1 MISSPRSEE
10 VDMRTFPRSDNKGFS
25 LIEMAF
31 VLIIAGIVI
40 SMGVEL
46 LPMLVRQHKFTDAS
60 NRVQEAKTALIG
72 YALANGRL
80 PRAGNINGNETAA
93 YRGYIPYAVLGIKG
107 TDPYNDPSPIYYAV
121 DQNLTTTTTV
131 PAFKTRLQD
140 IISTSTLPSPLLHC
154 NGSLDAAVV
163 VFSAGPN
170 RTVDAPNSVTGTGNF
185 ETPGGPQTAT
195 YDDILDAVSLTYLLG
210 RLP

>member
-1 MISSPRSEE
+1 
-10 VDMRTFPRSDNKGFS
+10 MRRFHVSDSKGFS

-31 VLIIAGIVI
+31 VLIIAGIII
-40 SMGVEL
+40 SMGVQL

-80 PRAGNINGNETAA
+80 PRACSGTGGTETANR
-93 YRGYIPYAVLGIKG
+93 YRGYLPYAVLGMKG
-107 TDPYNDPSPIYYAV
+107 TDPYNEPNPVYYAV
-121 DQNLTTTTTV
+121 DQNLTTTTST
-131 PAFKTRLQD
+131 AQFKTRLTD
-140 IISTSTLPSPLLHC
+140 IISTSTLPNPQLHC
-154 NGSLDAAVV
+154 NGSLDAAFL

-170 RTVDAPNSVTGTGNF
+170 RAVNAPNSTTGTANF
-185 ETPGGPQTAT
+185 ETPGAPPTST

>member
-1 MISSPRSEE
+1 MLRHTMKDSR
-10 VDMRTFPRSDNKGFS
+10 GFS

-46 LPMLVRQHKFTDAS
+46 LPMLVRQHKFADAS
-60 NRVQEAKTALIG
+60 SRVQEVKTALIG

-80 PRAGNINGNETAA
+80 PRAGNAAGAETANF
-93 YRGYIPYAVLGIKG
+93 RGYIPYAVLGIKG
-107 TDPYNDPSPIYYAV
+107 TDPYNDPNPIYYAV
-121 DQNLTTTTTV
+121 DQSLTTTATA
-131 PAFKTRLQD
+131 PDFKTRLSD
-140 IISTSTLPSPLLHC
+140 IISPAVLPNPSLHC
-154 NGSLDAAVV
+154 NGSLDAAFV

-170 RTVDAPNSVTGTGNF
+170 RTVDAPNSLAGAGSF
-185 ETPGGPQTAT
+185 ETPGAPQAAA